1 MFAASL
7 IPAGGGPPRTLN
19 PVFLRFADPELE
31 RRYRDDRL
39 GFRFN
44 AVRVATI
51 AGAAIWLLFTLLN
64 SFTIRDPSQSL
75 LYVRIAGSTGLLAI
89 FAATFAVKP
98 GRWIE
103 PAGLMILAAN
113 SGMLTLVLVF
123 MSPMSLP
130 YYPPTEIYL
139 VLAVVSFVLGG
150 VSFVEGVALAAGTIC
165 LFFFSVTVLWPEPA
179 LLVVYH
185 FAWVLAVIVVAGA
198 SSYVLDRTQHVAWLQ
213 ELDLQRAEGQVR
225 TLLHNVL
232 PPSIAARKLAGE
244 APIVDNFVEASLLF
258 ADVVGFTSL
267 STRLDSTRVVA
278 MLSDLFSRFDGII
291 ARHGLEKIKT
301 IGDCYMVAAGIP
313 HPLPGHLNLLAQA
326 ALQMLAETSNIRAP
340 DGGQI
345 AIRIGMHAGPVTAGV
360 IGEAKFIFDVWGD
373 TVNTASRMESHGA
386 AGRIQVTDTV
396 RAALADDYD
405 FAGPHMIDVKG
416 KGPTRVWFLHLP
428 STGKQDRGFGA
439 GIGFSPMTHNG
450 P

>member
-1 MFAASL
+1 MLASSFALVEGHRRSL
-7 IPAGGGPPRTLN
+7 HPIS
-19 PVFLRFADPELE
+19 LRFTDSRLE

-64 SFTIRDPSQSL
+64 SFTIRDPSQPL
-75 LYVRIAGSTGLLAI
+75 LFVRITGVAGLLVV

-98 GRWIE
+98 GRWVE
-103 PAGLMILAAN
+103 PTGFAVLAVN
-113 SGMLTLVLVF
+113 IVQLTLVLVF
-123 MSPMSLP
+123 MSPMSWP

-139 VLAVVSFVLGG
+139 VLAVVSFVLCG
-150 VSFVEGVALAAGTIC
+150 VSFLEGAALAVGTIC
-165 LFFFSVTVLWPEPA
+165 LFFFSVTVLWPEPG

-198 SSYVLDRTQHVAWLQ
+198 SSYVLDRTQHLAWLQ
-213 ELDLQRAEGQVR
+213 EMDLQRAEGQVR

-244 APIVDNFVEASLLF
+244 APIVDNFTEASLLF
-258 ADVVGFTSL
+258 ADVVDFTAL
-267 STRLDSTRVVA
+267 STRLDSTQVVA
-278 MLSDLFSRFDGII
+278 MLGDLFSRFDGII
-291 ARHGLEKIKT
+291 SRHGLEKIKT
-301 IGDCYMVAAGIP
+301 IGDCYMAAAGIP
-313 HPLPGHLNLLAQA
+313 RPLPGHLNRLAQA
-326 ALQMLAETSNIRAP
+326 ALQMLAETNNIRAP
-340 DGGQI
+340 DGSQI

-396 RAALADDYD
+396 RAALANDYD

-416 KGPTRVWFLHLP
+416 KGPTRVWFLNLP
-428 STGKQDRGFGA
+428 STAKQD
-439 GIGFSPMTHNG
+439 
-450 P
+450 

>member
-1 MFAASL
+1 MLASSFAPVEGHLQSL
-7 IPAGGGPPRTLN
+7 H
-19 PVFLRFADPELE
+19 PVSLCFADPKLE

-39 GFRFN
+39 SFRLDAF
-44 AVRVATI
+44 RVSAI
-51 AGAAIWLLFTLLN
+51 AGTAIWLLFTLLN
-64 SFTIRDPSQSL
+64 SFTIQDPSQPLFYVRLSGIVGLLL
-75 LYVRIAGSTGLLAI
+75 LYVASFT
-89 FAATFAVKP
+89 VKP

-103 PAGLMILAAN
+103 AAGFATLAIN
-113 SGMLTLVLVF
+113 IVQLTLVLVF

-130 YYPPTEIYL
+130 YYPPSEVYP
-139 VLAVVSFVLGG
+139 VLAVVSFVLCG
-150 VSFVEGVALAAGTIC
+150 VSFIEGVALATGTLC
-165 LFFFSVTVLWPEPA
+165 FFFISVTILWPEPA

-185 FAWVLAVIVVAGA
+185 SAWVLSVIVIAGVG
-198 SSYVLDRTQHVAWLQ
+198 SYMLDRTQHMAWLQ
-213 ELDLQRAEGQVR
+213 EMDLQRAEGQVR

-244 APIVDNFVEASLLF
+244 APIVDNFIEASLLF
-258 ADVVGFTSL
+258 ADVVDFTSL
-267 STRLDSTRVVA
+267 SARLDSTQVVA

-301 IGDCYMVAAGIP
+301 IGDCYMAAAGIP

-326 ALQMLAETSNIRAP
+326 ALQMLAETNNIRAP
-340 DGGQI
+340 DGSQI

-416 KGPTRVWFLHLP
+416 KGSTRVWFLNLP
-428 STGKQDRGFGA
+428 STAKQ
-439 GIGFSPMTHNG
+439 N
-450 P
+450 